1 MKLVP
6 GFRVSVLLLFVAVAS
21 CGPSQA
27 DFDRTKQ
34 QLQLVTVERDNLKSQ
49 LDQVQSK
56 VSTLQQQVTTLEQA
70 AAAKVDAEQAVASKT
85 AKAGK
90 KHARAK
96 PSRRPKRR

>member
-6 GFRVSVLLLFVAVAS
+6 GFRVSLLLLSVAIAA

-27 DFDRTKQ
+27 DFDRAKQ

-49 LDQVQSK
+49 LDQLQSK
-56 VSTLQQQVTTLEQA
+56 LSTLQQQVTTLEQA
-70 AAAKVDAEQAVASKT
+70 AAAKVDAEQAAASKP

-96 PSRRPKRR
+96 PTRRAKRR

>member
-6 GFRVSVLLLFVAVAS
+6 GLRVFLLLLSVAVAS

-27 DFDRTKQ
+27 DFDRAKQ
-34 QLQLVTVERDNLKSQ
+34 QLQLVTAERDNLKSQ
-49 LDQVQSK
+49 LDQLQSK
-56 VSTLQQQVTTLEQA
+56 VSTLQQQVTTLEQS
-70 AAAKVDAEQAVASKT
+70 AAAKTDAEQNVASKT

-96 PSRRPKRR
+96 PSRRAKRR